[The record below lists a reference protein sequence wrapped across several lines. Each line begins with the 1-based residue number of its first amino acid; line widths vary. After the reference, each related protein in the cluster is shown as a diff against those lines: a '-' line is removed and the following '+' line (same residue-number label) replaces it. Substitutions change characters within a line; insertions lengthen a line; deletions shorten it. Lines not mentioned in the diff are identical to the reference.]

1 MAVPGERLKYGLRSI
16 GPDGGEQATRG
27 ERRKGIAHQRCADR
41 PPRLEPQDGPQIDA
55 DAEVRCRGHLVQA
68 CDKSSLRRVV
78 HRGRTKLG
86 SQQRRLRDRDPGV
99 VESAPCGHHDA
110 RVQTGQP
117 VGSLMGQDGSTLDRY
132 ESDLQENF
140 SRSDPAGRDEPPVP
154 GESKELADDDWLRDR
169 LSHLRVAADQ
179 SGADTRKAVL
189 HAGEDLSDPRL
200 GGSEWKQDDGQEPP
214 WPDAHDRNVVGVH
227 DDRETTDLLRRQ
239 GYRVRRSDEH
249 ATGDLDG
256 ARILPDAR
264 SEEDARWWGRK
275 LRQQLAQKG
284 DGKLSGLKRR
294 WRARMDV
301 HGGKGRGSSH
311 EADLHRAI
319 ASPWVLGR
327 TDRSALLLVR
337 PNRMVFDRKEP
348 S

>member
-1 MAVPGERLKYGLRSI
+1 
-16 GPDGGEQATRG
+16 
-27 ERRKGIAHQRCADR
+27 
-41 PPRLEPQDGPQIDA
+41 
-55 DAEVRCRGHLVQA
+55 
-68 CDKSSLRRVV
+68 
-78 HRGRTKLG
+78 
-86 SQQRRLRDRDPGV
+86 
-99 VESAPCGHHDA
+99 
-110 RVQTGQP
+110 
-117 VGSLMGQDGSTLDRY
+117 MGQDGSTLDRY
-132 ESDLQENF
+132 GSDLQENV

-154 GESKELADDDWLRDR
+154 GESKELADDDRLRDR
-169 LSHLRVAADQ
+169 LGHLRVAADQ

-189 HAGEDLSDPRL
+189 HAREDLSDPRL

-214 WPDAHDRNVVGVH
+214 WPDAHDRNVVRVH

-284 DGKLSGLKRR
+284 DGKLSGLKGR

-301 HGGKGRGSSH
+301 HGGRVEVIPRSGPAPSGSRGPSRANGVVRPQIRRLGFSSVTP
-311 EADLHRAI
+311 
-319 ASPWVLGR
+319 PWVLR
-327 TDRSALLLVR
+327 TPIVLI
-337 PNRMVFDRKEP
+337 PQEP
-348 S
+348 TS